1 MDSQAE
7 SLATLTRQL
16 TGGISAELE
25 IADLDDYTNTPFDDQ
40 TRQIDHVL
48 SGFDSDIEVAKE
60 RNAQKDLKI
69 NELREKK
76 LREVQQ
82 TMHSDEKLS
91 IEGIKPLTKSEE
103 NKILADCWQTFGRER
118 QSNWHCLTKEGRNFL
133 HHLAYQPW
141 VRDSRPCPA
150 WVVTAAVS
158 ERPDL
163 MDATDLKGRTPLTA
177 AIAENNVRF
186 CLAVFTQKTGKLEE
200 LGKYLRRECTIRES
214 SNISDSELTCLHA
227 ALTPRHF
234 SNQNGSHRAK
244 ILLNL
249 ISMAP
254 REMFTVTDSHGRT
267 PLHLALEFDCSSLPS
282 QVNIVKMLLQRGPEA
297 LSIAKKLDSGRRIS
311 VYQYHEESRK
321 KAEYRY
327 KERQNELKE
336 QEDKQIEERFRAPQQ
351 RSNTQG
357 NSQISVPG
365 KEPEM
370 PKTRETDISGGSKKA
385 DTLPDR
391 STRPPRGPDLNRPL
405 ANVSSRRD
413 SGSKFETY
421 SLPEAL
427 PKTTNEIPAYAKRR
441 ELEEKEHRERQAASD
456 EILHHLRLLCLR
468 TQDPDKASQ
477 FLKKLEGNDDKV
489 LWFDFGPRKK
499 MSEPEFKKVF
509 DHLGFES
516 VLQYVAFPQIDV
528 KTIEE
533 SGHTEGRTEWIP
545 DPVVIFF
552 DWLRH
557 KKRGVKKIIRVIVDD
572 FEDHEAS
579 HNSHSDE
586 GIEQALDGFNVEI
599 LDWARPDIC
608 PSSLLKFGQS
618 LREINLYWSG
628 RNPVLRAWSE
638 AEGLC
643 KLRNLER
650 IKIIKVHGTQSS
662 RRTEENLHSFKQ
674 RLEKSWSQA
683 WPAGMHRLPIIEI
696 DASLPAHLG
705 HALAHRRGL
714 QRGAVQPSPFNS
726 HNINPHRWME
736 CMKRFSEEFRQI
748 VGKLSNMK
756 RPVDSIIPG
765 PVVVALIDDG
775 TDKDHSDLSFN
786 RPFRGTSFEQYQQG
800 SRYRGVSPWW
810 HSSSGHGTLM
820 ARLIAGICPSAVIH
834 IIKLRTFAAQ
844 DSEKLQIDTKS
855 AIEAIKYATELGA
868 QIISMSWT
876 VKPPEEDD
884 TSFRN
889 ALHSALTDPQGISMF
904 CAASDQGKFA
914 DRTFPHAGNQG
925 SFRIGGA
932 TATGK
937 TLDTVGDKDKLDF
950 VFPGHEVV
958 IDHWYEDVDRKTL
971 DEFDA
976 HSGSSVATALAA
988 GLAALIIECVR
999 LGVVH
1004 TNENPEKQNDPDIA
1018 VTANDLAL
1026 IRKSQ
1031 ALKQAML
1038 SIGTD
1043 MNTGHKYL
1051 EVWRLFEAKTT
1062 RLNEHRRN
1070 ADFLGQMETI
1080 AGLARHFLKR

>member
-297 LSIAKKLDSGRRIS
+297 LSIAKKLDS
-311 VYQYHEESRK
+311 
-321 KAEYRY
+321 
-327 KERQNELKE
+327 
-336 QEDKQIEERFRAPQQ
+336 
-351 RSNTQG
+351 
-357 NSQISVPG
+357 
-365 KEPEM
+365 
-370 PKTRETDISGGSKKA
+370 